1 MQEDMFRR
9 VTENPHYQELKAK
22 RSRFAWTLTVIMLV
36 VYYGYVLL
44 IAFDKSLLA
53 QPIGD
58 GVMTLGIPMGFGVI
72 VFTVLITGVYIRRAN
87 NEFDEL
93 TRKVIKE
100 TEQ

>member
-1 MQEDMFRR
+1 MNDDMFNR
-9 VTENPHYQELKAK
+9 VSANPHYQELKAK

-72 VFTVLITGVYIRRAN
+72 VFTVLITGVYVRRAN